1 MLMFSK
7 PKFLLSIIIAL
18 PCFLHAQDSINFPSI
33 GEVLRFDK
41 QMDSL
46 VASDAKI
53 EVISSGF
60 TWSEGP
66 VWVKEGNFLLF
77 SDVHRNK
84 VIKWTEGVGAETFL
98 EPSGFTGIGHYS
110 TGLGSNGLAIDA
122 AGRLISCE
130 HGDRRI
136 SAMTFKEGKVT
147 LTDNYNGKR
156 FNSPN
161 DLAISKNGRIYFT
174 DPIYGLPLRW
184 EDPRRELD
192 YAGVFLLDS
201 DGSVTLLTKE
211 LKYPN
216 GVELSH
222 DEKTLYVAQSDPE
235 NPIVMAYPIKKDGT
249 TGKGKLLFDAKPHAH
264 LGGGNPDG
272 LKVDQNGNLWVTG
285 MGGVMVVSP
294 KGKLLGQIATGE
306 LTANC
311 AWGDDGSVLYITA
324 DTYLCRVQT
333 KVKGRGF

>member
-53 EVISSGF
+53 EVLSSGF

-66 VWVKEGNFLLF
+66 VWVKDGNFLLF

-84 VIKWTEGVGAETFL
+84 VIKWTEGVGAERFL

-147 LTDNYNGKR
+147 LADNYNGKR

-161 DLAISKNGRIYFT
+161 DLAISKNGPIYFT

-184 EDPRRELD
+184 EDPTRELD
-192 YAGVFLLDS
+192 YAGVFLLDQ

-216 GVELSH
+216 GVELSS

-235 NPIVMAYPIKKDGT
+235 NPIVIAYPIKKDGT
-249 TGKGKLLFDAKPHAH
+249 TGKGKVLFDAKPHAH

-272 LKVDQNGNLWVTG
+272 LKVDQSGNLWVTG

-324 DTYLCRVQT
+324 DTYLCRIQT